1 MFFDRADFKIDIQ
14 SVLFLSWENS
24 QGIAANRPYHALSFR
39 RRGDAEFCTADET
52 FHVSDGAVLYVPK
65 GCGYTLSAKHE
76 ELFVVHF
83 NILNSENVPLQRIE
97 RLTPGNFGYYD
108 SRFSELLILWTK
120 KQSGYLY
127 ECDAVFYK
135 LLASLHGETFDRNC
149 DNADKRIA
157 ECVDYIHEHFT
168 DRELSVEVLSRR
180 AGMSDTYFRKLFVS
194 SFGTTPLRYINNL
207 RISHAAELL
216 RSGYYSVE
224 QVAEKAGF
232 GNSKYLS
239 AVLRKNTGFTP
250 FAFKHGDVPLDF
262 DI

>member
-14 SVLFLSWENS
+14 SVLFLSWKNS
-24 QGIAANRPYHALSFR
+24 QGIAADRPYHALSFR
-39 RRGDAEFCTADET
+39 RRGNAEFRTDDET
-52 FHVSDGAVLYVPK
+52 FRVSDGTVLYIPK
-65 GCGYTLSAKHE
+65 GCCYTLSAKHE

-83 NILNSENVPLQRIE
+83 NLLNSENTPLSRIE
-97 RLTPGNFGYYD
+97 HLSPSNFGYYD
-108 SRFSELLILWTK
+108 NRFSELLNLWTK

-127 ECDAVFYK
+127 ECNAVFYK
-135 LLASLHGETFDRNC
+135 LLSALHHEAFDRNC
-149 DNADKRIA
+149 DNAGKRIA

-168 DRELSVEVLSRR
+168 DRELSIEVLSRR

-194 SFGTTPLRYINNL
+194 SYGTTPLRYINNL
-207 RISHAAELL
+207 RISHATELL

-232 GNSKYLS
+232 ANPKYLC

-250 FAFKHGDVPLDF
+250 FAFKHGNIPIDS